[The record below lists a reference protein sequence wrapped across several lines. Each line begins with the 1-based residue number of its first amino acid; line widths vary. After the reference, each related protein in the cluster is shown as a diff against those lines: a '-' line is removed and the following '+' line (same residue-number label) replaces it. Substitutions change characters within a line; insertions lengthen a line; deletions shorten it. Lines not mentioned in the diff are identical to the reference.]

1 MKKNFYFWGMAFALA
16 FTACSVDKDDDDEDI
31 IPDQGE
37 AKLEVLEYRPAPG
50 QFINENGAFKT
61 MAEANAWA
69 ESRFANKLYVS
80 LGSFGGY
87 ITVKSPKVIK
97 NRNGYDFG
105 VIGNPFDGSSEPG
118 IVWVSEDVNGNGIAD
133 DLWYELKGSDPSE
146 RDYQVT
152 YTRPSEPGD
161 VHWKDNKGNEGVISY
176 LPEYHK
182 QMYYP
187 AWITEDSY
195 TLKGSMLQPR
205 TVYENSTWKN
215 QSFGWGYADN
225 MGTDTEKA
233 SNGTYRYNQFELDNA
248 VDVEGN
254 AVVLKQIHFVKVQNA
269 ILKNVDAIGEVST
282 EVAGFKIF

>member
-1 MKKNFYFWGMAFALA
+1 MKKNFYFWGMALALA
-16 FTACSVDKDDDDEDI
+16 FTACSVDKDDDGDI
-31 IPDQGE
+31 IPDEGE
-37 AKLEVLEYRPAPG
+37 SKLEVLEYCPAPG

-105 VIGNPFDGSSEPG
+105 VMGNPFEDSSEPG

-133 DLWYELKGSDPSE
+133 DLWYELKGSDQPE

-161 VHWKDNKGNEGVISY
+161 VHWKDNKGNEGVISH
-176 LPEYHK
+176 LPEFHE

-205 TVYENSTWKN
+205 TVYENGTWKN

-225 MGTDTEKA
+225 MGTDVEKA
-233 SNGTYRYNQFELDNA
+233 SNGAYRYNQFELENA
-248 VDVEGN
+248 VDAAGN
-254 AVVLKQIHFVKVQNA
+254 PVVLKQIHFVKVQNA